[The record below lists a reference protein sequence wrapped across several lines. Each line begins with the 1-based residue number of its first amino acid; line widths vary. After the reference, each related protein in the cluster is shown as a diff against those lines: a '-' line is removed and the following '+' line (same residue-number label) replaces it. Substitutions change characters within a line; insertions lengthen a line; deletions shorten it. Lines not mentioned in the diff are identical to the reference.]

1 MIIVRPLLTKVLP
14 FTLLLCMICF
24 GIDIIFP
31 NMNVTYLT
39 HTTIN
44 GSIMYQFDF
53 TSYFQNLSIEPFR
66 KATNDLIDTETFK
79 NIVNTWKAIWEHGY
93 DLGDISKTLV
103 NGFIMVIDAFLTI
116 INLIIVILRIII
128 ALLLTGMSIIG
139 ININNP
145 NSVILTSLNDIVE
158 SLTIPLVQAW
168 AG

>member
-1 MIIVRPLLTKVLP
+1 MIIVRPLFTKVLP

-44 GSIMYQFDF
+44 GSALYQFDF
-53 TSYFQNLSIEPFR
+53 TSYFQNLSIDLLK
-66 KATNDLIDTETFK
+66 KATTNLIDTETFK
-79 NIVNTWKAIWEHGY
+79 NIVETWKTIWEDGY
-93 DLGDISKTLV
+93 DLGDMLKTIV

-128 ALLLTGMSIIG
+128 AILLLGMSVIG
-139 ININNP
+139 INISNP
-145 NSVILTSLNDIVE
+145 DSTILKALNDIVK
-158 SLTIPLVQAW
+158 SLTIDLVQPW
-168 AG
+168 AA

>member
-1 MIIVRPLLTKVLP
+1 MIIVKPLLTKVLP
-14 FTLLLCMICF
+14 FTMLLCIICF

-31 NMNVTYLT
+31 NMNITYLT

-44 GSIMYQFDF
+44 GSVLYQFDF
-53 TSYFQNLSIEPFR
+53 TSYFQNISIELFR
-66 KATNDLIDTETFK
+66 KATNDLIDTESFK
-79 NIVNTWKAIWEHGY
+79 NIINAWKTIWQDGY
-93 DLGDISKTLV
+93 QFGDVFKSMV
-103 NGFIMVIDAFLTI
+103 NGFIMVIDAVLTI

-128 ALLLTGMSIIG
+128 ALLLTGISIIG

-145 NSVILTSLNDIVE
+145 NSVILTTLNSIVD

>member
-1 MIIVRPLLTKVLP
+1 MIIVKPLFTKVLP

-44 GSIMYQFDF
+44 GSVLYQFDF
-53 TSYFQNLSIEPFR
+53 TSYFQNLSIDLLK
-66 KATNDLIDTETFK
+66 KATTNLIDTETFK
-79 NIVNTWKAIWEHGY
+79 NIVETWKTIWEDGY
-93 DLGDISKTLV
+93 DLGDMFKTIV

-128 ALLLTGMSIIG
+128 AILLLGMSVIG
-139 ININNP
+139 INISNP
-145 NSVILTSLNDIVE
+145 NSTILKALNDIVK
-158 SLTIPLVQAW
+158 SLTIDLVQPW
-168 AG
+168 AA

>member
-1 MIIVRPLLTKVLP
+1 MIIVRPLFTKVVP
-14 FTLLLCMICF
+14 FTLLLCIVCF

-44 GSIMYQFDF
+44 GSVLYQFDF
-53 TSYFQNLSIEPFR
+53 TSYFQNLSIELLR
-66 KATNDLIDTETFK
+66 QATTDLIDTETFK
-79 NIVNTWKAIWEHGY
+79 NIVNAWKTIWTDGY
-93 DLGDISKTLV
+93 DLGDIFKTIV

-128 ALLLTGMSIIG
+128 AILLLGMSIIG
-139 ININNP
+139 INISNE
-145 NSVILTSLNDIVE
+145 NSVILTTLNDIVA